1 MTHYSSLH
9 SSGDVKVNIST
20 KHSYTYG
27 THPMPVFTPTGN
39 QPLLVRGTIGGPFD
53 APVKHLKSTTHDRH
67 QYKRPTPSPAHS
79 WPASRPATSP
89 GSRFGELSRSSFFSR
104 HNPHPVRVRHIKG
117 LNDIPICAVHDTG
130 FVSSPRWN
138 LSTPGTAQRERI
150 FKHHMPVN
158 AIGINSTKFPIN
170 TVTGLQNFPFKE
182 KAIPRIGLVPVASL
196 NNSWRDELK
205 DIVEKAGLAPPTEQ
219 ELKDRDLLPK
229 RQTKYSEETGRL
241 IPPPSRAMS
250 RQASRQG
257 SRQGGR
263 YNHFMHISPDPN
275 AEVLVLEMLC
285 QILQTDSIQA
295 VQQWLVN
302 ATGREKDLVLDMIKS
317 AILSEEEYYKHHV
330 NPEFY
335 PEEKRPYTSDR
346 DANYTRYSWS
356 AGGDMSK
363 FATDVRRSAGGPIA
377 EEDPVEAGRQSH
389 PPEVLRIDSPHEG
402 RPHPPS
408 RSPLLTAPPRPR
420 KPPPAARRSQPRPR
434 WRLPSSPNYGTRKH
448 PPQGEQSPLLTTCS
462 SAGRDVWKSRELL
475 NRRY

>member
-1 MTHYSSLH
+1 MT
-9 SSGDVKVNIST
+9 GKVEMRPVSKDQNPKS
-20 KHSYTYG
+20 
-27 THPMPVFTPTGN
+27 MPVFTPTGN

-402 RPHPPS
+402 Q
-408 RSPLLTAPPRPR
+408 TAPPV
-420 KPPPAARRSQPRPR
+420 KIPPAHLTPSPPKTSPSRQAQSATTKMEAPEQPKLRYTKTPTSR
-434 WRLPSSPNYGTRKH
+434 GGAE
-448 PPQGEQSPLLTTCS
+448 PPADNMQ
-462 SAGRDVWKSRELL
+462 
-475 NRRY
+475 

>member
-1 MTHYSSLH
+1 M
-9 SSGDVKVNIST
+9 SGRSG
-20 KHSYTYG
+20 YTTDSQWPVMG
-27 THPMPVFTPTGN
+27 GVPNRMPVFTPTGN
-39 QPLLVRGTIGGPFD
+39 EPLLVRGTIGGPFD
-53 APVKHLKSTTHDRH
+53 TSVKHLKSTTHDRH

-182 KAIPRIGLVPVASL
+182 KAVPRIGLVPVASM
-196 NNSWRDELK
+196 NNTWRDELK

-229 RQTKYSEETGRL
+229 RQTKYSKETGRL

-275 AEVLVLEMLC
+275 AEVL
-285 QILQTDSIQA
+285 ILQTDSIQA

-302 ATGREKDLVLDMIKS
+302 ATGR
-317 AILSEEEYYKHHV
+317 
-330 NPEFY
+330 
-335 PEEKRPYTSDR
+335 
-346 DANYTRYSWS
+346 
-356 AGGDMSK
+356 
-363 FATDVRRSAGGPIA
+363 GPV
-377 EEDPVEAGRQSH
+377 DPGRQSH
-389 PPEVLRIDSPHEG
+389 PPEVLRIDSPQEG
-402 RPHPPS
+402 Q
-408 RSPLLTAPPRPR
+408 TAPPVRI
-420 KPPPAARRSQPRPR
+420 PPAHRTPSPAKTSHSRQAQSATAKMEAPEQPKLRYTKTPTSQGRAGGMTPE
-434 WRLPSSPNYGTRKH
+434 
-448 PPQGEQSPLLTTCS
+448 PPADNMQ
-462 SAGRDVWKSRELL
+462 
-475 NRRY
+475 